1 MLEDLKHK
9 AESWTVEMAD
19 RFHNNVPRIHP
30 RKGGYVWIVEDNGFY
45 HWGPDAVDFYRHD
58 GMIYSIQ
65 NIIPYSAMQYDWCPQ
80 IRLSSLSES
89 SKEFRI
95 SKPIH
100 YEKVL
105 VKDEEWTY
113 TEIRYPGND
122 IGYPNHF
129 ENLISDPYNTVKD
142 YVDDI
147 TTLIKYFKIIDD
159 EYRVGYP
166 SKVKLGNRIYDHQGF
181 FWKDIKYWGNTFE
194 SFKKKHVGEVQKIIN
209 RLPHNGIEPIDQLAE
224 YAENEWKL

>member
-1 MLEDLKHK
+1 MLDDLKHK

-19 RFHNNVPRIHP
+19 SFHNNVPRVHP
-30 RKGGYVWIVEDNGFY
+30 RKGGYVWIVKDNGFY
-45 HWGPDAVDFYRHD
+45 HWGPDAVDFYRHN

-65 NIIPYSAMQYDWCPQ
+65 NIIPYSAMQYDWGPQ
-80 IRLSSLSES
+80 IRLSNLSES

-105 VKDEEWTY
+105 VHDEEWTY
-113 TEIRYPGND
+113 TEIQYPGND

-129 ENLISDPYNTVKD
+129 ENLINDPYNTVKD

-147 TTLIKYFKIIDD
+147 TTLIKYFKIVDD
-159 EYRVGYP
+159 EYGVGYP
-166 SKVKLGNRIYDHQGF
+166 SKVKLGNRIYDQQGF

-209 RLPHNGIEPIDQLAE
+209 RLPHNGIEPIHQLAE
-224 YAENEWKL
+224 YAEAEWKL